1 MPFQLVPFQLVL
13 KQVGSNKLERH
24 LFEQIVFR
32 LEPNESTF
40 CPLNGSRPDESI
52 RSALDYGDLSETF
65 AWAFGQSSAA
75 PTIWAK
81 CLALTTQKFNK
92 GRTKPNLSPNGD
104 RSGYKFRSVQGRGQA
119 FFGETSWNG
128 TSWNGTNRDPPRWKV
143 RTYLPEWRAGGDQ
156 VECIGYVSQRAVPP
170 GALAFLC
177 SLRHVN

>member
-1 MPFQLVPFQLVL
+1 MGTNPKRLVPFQLVPFQLVL

-24 LFEQIVFR
+24 LFDPEPNGASEIWFGVEQIVFR

-65 AWAFGQSSAA
+65 ACAFGQSSAV

-81 CLALTTQKFNK
+81 CFALTTQKFNK

-128 TSWNGTNRDPPRWKV
+128 TSPLWEAATQSQTYSWAGRDVMRD
-143 RTYLPEWRAGGDQ
+143 G
-156 VECIGYVSQRAVPP
+156 
-170 GALAFLC
+170 
-177 SLRHVN
+177 